1 MNKKYLLAYIVG
13 FLLFAGTVASL
24 FAPFLGEILG
34 MCGLI
39 IPLFI
44 FIAVLFKSMA
54 ERGY

>member
-1 MNKKYLLAYIVG
+1 MNKKYLLAYIVV
-13 FLLFAGTVASL
+13 FFLFAGMVVSL

-34 MCGLI
+34 MCGVI

-44 FIAVLFKSMA
+44 FIAVLFKCMA